1 MTDQNNNHSRPVNRL
16 VTLHWFD
23 NGTCPEEDLAALV
36 EKYENPYAQDMIDAA
51 KQVAKPRCTTR
62 IVQGNAVDVRITSF
76 HGIIDLDKDLYPVLT
91 NARAINEQ
99 VFAKAAFS
107 LADMKIDSGD
117 KLFSLREF
125 IHFVQQHWAL
135 PGLYIGLSMHVVREI
150 ADLAYWKN
158 YTLEFRLD
166 KHGDALVMAAHF
178 PNFQD
183 GDFVINIFRAGDQQF
198 APYSTLKEWLRF
210 FRSIVQEVAELW
222 TIRIVV
228 NESIAEKIGCL
239 NDDDVVITME
249 EILPY
254 PRPQTGN

>member
-1 MTDQNNNHSRPVNRL
+1 VTDQNNNPSRPVNRL

-36 EKYENPYAQDMIDAA
+36 EKYENHYAQDMSDAA
-51 KQVAKPRCTTR
+51 KQVAKPRSTTR

-150 ADLAYWKN
+150 ADMAYWKN
-158 YTLEFRLD
+158 YPLEFRLD
-166 KHGDALVMAAHF
+166 KRGDCLVSSVHF
-178 PNFQD
+178 PTTD
-183 GDFVINIFRAGDQQF
+183 RDFIINIFRDGIDKQF
-198 APYSTLKEWLRF
+198 DPYATLKEWLRF
-210 FRSIVQEVAELW
+210 FRNYVKEVAELW

-239 NDDDVVITME
+239 NDDDVVITNVEM
-249 EILPY
+249 LPS
-254 PRPQTGN
+254 PCL